1 LAVNTLTVAV
11 LFAPLFSSTL
21 TVTTFP
27 LTEVLHH
34 VSVDEAET
42 ELSLVVAVMVFPVLS
57 AALVKDREAGATV
70 SRLFLSRKRYYLR
83 KRKKVRYKMAAPWNN
98 TKINPCL
105 TFLQK

>member
-1 LAVNTLTVAV
+1 MNTLTVAV

-70 SRLFLSRKRYYLR
+70 SRLFLLRKRYYLR
-83 KRKKVRYKMAAPWNN
+83 KRSR
-98 TKINPCL
+98 TKHH
-105 TFLQK
+105 LQVQ